1 MKAAMSR
8 EARLIARATARA
20 YASALAEGADARVAF
35 ETACA
40 LYRHG
45 HPRVRDNVLR
55 RVVTALVRHPPD
67 GAQAEGAQARAKS
80 RGVIAA
86 QNAYV
91 RAIASGAKPDIA
103 FDVAR
108 AAYRALYPG
117 LSGAVL
123 DSAVAR
129 ALASRSSPAEPDR
142 PEPPAVPAAA
152 TGPEVPGG
160 PEIPTAPQT

>member
-1 MKAAMSR
+1 M
-8 EARLIARATARA
+8 
-20 YASALAEGADARVAF
+20 
-35 ETACA
+35 
-40 LYRHG
+40 
-45 HPRVRDNVLR
+45 R
-55 RVVTALVRHPPD
+55 RIVTALVLHPPPD
-67 GAQAEGAQARAKS
+67 AEGDAAP

-117 LSGAVL
+117 QSGAVL

-129 ALASRSSPAEPDR
+129 ALASRPSSADPDR
-142 PEPPAVPAAA
+142 PELRGVAAA
-152 TGPEVPGG
+152 TGLEVSGG
-160 PEIPTAPQT
+160 PKMPTARQP

>member
-1 MKAAMSR
+1 MSR
-8 EARLIARATARA
+8 EARSIARATVRA
-20 YASALAEGADARVAF
+20 YASALAEGADTRVAF

-45 HPRVRDNVLR
+45 HPRVRENILR
-55 RVVTALVRHPPD
+55 RIVTALVRNPPPD
-67 GAQAEGAQARAKS
+67 AQVDAVP

>member
-1 MKAAMSR
+1 MSR
-8 EARLIARATARA
+8 DARLVARATVRA
-20 YASALAEGADARVAF
+20 YARALAEGADTEAAF

-40 LYRHG
+40 LYRRG
-45 HPRVRDNVLR
+45 HPRVKEETLR
-55 RVVTALVRHPPD
+55 RVVTALVQGPLSD
-67 GAQAEGAQARAKS
+67 AQLDAAPRSE
-80 RGVIAA
+80 IAA

-91 RAIASGAKPDIA
+91 RAIASGAQPDIA

-129 ALASRSSPAEPDR
+129 ALASGQGRAEPCS
-142 PEPPAVPAAA
+142 PEPRGMSAAA
-152 TGPEVPGG
+152 TALEVPGG
-160 PEIPTAPQT
+160 PQSPTARQT